1 MSVTAI
7 LSYSLIYSWLLNSC
21 MPHFPTFFFFLAFSQ
36 ILGSC
41 QIAYLQ
47 LLFSNDCCFF
57 FTLTHSLSLSLSY
70 TCLAG
75 GEEGGWLQDFQ
86 FCSPCPHFDQKC
98 CGEFYFQFSNSI
110 VGMLRGKKPPTIT
123 CTYPLPPTSFPHVIH
138 LLVRE
143 GFPMRCCWYPQGSG
157 GRVSPLCH
165 DSCHSRGFTLAVLHI
180 EGLSK
185 HVLRLHSTIYA
196 KMFIYPLG

>member
-1 MSVTAI
+1 MAAEQLHAS
-7 LSYSLIYSWLLNSC
+7 
-21 MPHFPTFFFFLAFSQ
+21 FPNFFFFPGFFPNTWQLPDCLSSAP
-36 ILGSC
+36 ILEW
-41 QIAYLQ
+41 
-47 LLFSNDCCFF
+47 LLLLLHTH
-57 FTLTHSLSLSLSY
+57 TLSLSLSLSY